1 MSDDLMNFK
10 LLKEVTWFICVLL
23 LSGFFLCVCFVVV
36 VLGCKLFSLALQLS
50 AKFCVLVFFC
60 ESQCNGAK
68 NTPRLDIFL
77 MATMDYIVFDFH
89 VKILTKR

>member
-1 MSDDLMNFK
+1 MSDDLMKFK

-23 LSGFFLCVCFVVV
+23 SSGFFFVCVCFVVV

-50 AKFCVLVFFC
+50 AIFCVLVFFS

-68 NTPRLDIFL
+68 TKQKKHQDLIF
-77 MATMDYIVFDFH
+77 F
-89 VKILTKR
+89 